1 MLRHIN
7 YIEIMI
13 LAVHRYSGRPIL
25 VRQLET
31 LDIRL
36 ATEKLLNIEK
46 YPKSYN
52 KVTTEKYPKSYN
64 KVTTERYPNESGM
77 NDS

>member
-13 LAVHRYSGRPIL
+13 LAVHMYSGRPIL

-36 ATEKLLNIEK
+36 KIATEKLLNVEK
-46 YPKSYN
+46 YAKSYI
-52 KVTTEKYPKSYN
+52 V
-64 KVTTERYPNESGM
+64 
-77 NDS
+77 

>member
-1 MLRHIN
+1 MIYSTFTIWQKSRTCFSLLIFAGWALVLRHIN

-25 VRQLET
+25 VRQLDT

-36 ATEKLLNIEK
+36 LQLKN
-46 YPKSYN
+46 Y
-52 KVTTEKYPKSYN
+52 
-64 KVTTERYPNESGM
+64 
-77 NDS
+77 

>member
-1 MLRHIN
+1 MGLVLRHIN

-36 ATEKLLNIEK
+36 LQLKNYEMLKNTQ
-46 YPKSYN
+46 
-52 KVTTEKYPKSYN
+52 KVTLFEQLKLIVYS
-64 KVTTERYPNESGM
+64 ELEM

>member
-1 MLRHIN
+1 MIYSTFTIWQKSRTCFSLLIFEGGLVLRHIN

-13 LAVHRYSGRPIL
+13 PALHRYSGRPIL

-36 ATEKLLNIEK
+36 LQLKN
-46 YPKSYN
+46 Y
-52 KVTTEKYPKSYN
+52 
-64 KVTTERYPNESGM
+64 
-77 NDS
+77 

>member
-25 VRQLET
+25 VRKLET

-36 ATEKLLNIEK
+36 FQLKNYSKKLHCLNN
-46 YPKSYN
+46 SN
-52 KVTTEKYPKSYN
+52 
-64 KVTTERYPNESGM
+64 
-77 NDS
+77 

>member
-7 YIEIMI
+7 YIEIII
-13 LAVHRYSGRPIL
+13 LAVHRYSGRSIL

-36 ATEKLLNIEK
+36 LQSSEKLLNVEK
-46 YPKSYN
+46 YPKSYI
-52 KVTTEKYPKSYN
+52 V
-64 KVTTERYPNESGM
+64 
-77 NDS
+77 

>member
-13 LAVHRYSGRPIL
+13 LAVHKYSGGPIL

-36 ATEKLLNIEK
+36 LQLKK
-46 YPKSYN
+46 Y
-52 KVTTEKYPKSYN
+52 
-64 KVTTERYPNESGM
+64 
-77 NDS
+77 

>member
-13 LAVHRYSGRPIL
+13 LALHRYSGRPIL
-25 VRQLET
+25 VQQLET

-36 ATEKLLNIEK
+36 LQLKNYLMLKNIQ
-46 YPKSYN
+46 
-52 KVTTEKYPKSYN
+52 KVTLFEQLKLIVYS
-64 KVTTERYPNESGM
+64 ELEM

>member
-25 VRQLET
+25 IRQVET

-36 ATEKLLNIEK
+36 FQLTPTHPL
-46 YPKSYN
+46 
-52 KVTTEKYPKSYN
+52 VTQPGGGPISRKKALRNT
-64 KVTTERYPNESGM
+64 
-77 NDS
+77 

>member
-1 MLRHIN
+1 MIYSTFTIWQKSRTCFSLGLLLRHIN

-31 LDIRL
+31 LDSRL
-36 ATEKLLNIEK
+36 LQLKN
-46 YPKSYN
+46 Y
-52 KVTTEKYPKSYN
+52 
-64 KVTTERYPNESGM
+64 
-77 NDS
+77 

>member
-1 MLRHIN
+1 MGLV
-7 YIEIMI
+7 IEIMI

-36 ATEKLLNIEK
+36 LQLKKLRNVEKNTK
-46 YPKSYN
+46 
-52 KVTTEKYPKSYN
+52 KVTLFEPLKLIVYP
-64 KVTTERYPNESGM
+64 ESEM